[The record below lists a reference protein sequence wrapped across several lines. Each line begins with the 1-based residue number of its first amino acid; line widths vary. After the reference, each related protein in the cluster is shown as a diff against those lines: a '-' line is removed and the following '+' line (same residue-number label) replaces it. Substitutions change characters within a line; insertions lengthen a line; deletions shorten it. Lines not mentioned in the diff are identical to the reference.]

1 MEQVCFDLP
10 KLDQKAT
17 RKKVL
22 KVLRIAREY
31 KQVGFVRKTIQTT
44 PSYALREHGNT
55 YAISK
60 QVEDVGIWNVDRET
74 VMKKA
79 YEAVQLSLPRLY
91 EKERQIIVRRYL
103 EREDVCD
110 LEIYTALHMS
120 ERKYYRMKLQ
130 AFNKLAYMLR
140 IEVIG

>member
-1 MEQVCFDLP
+1 MGQLSFDLP
-10 KLDQKAT
+10 KLDQQAT
-17 RKKVL
+17 KKQVL

-31 KQVGFVRKTIQTT
+31 QQIGFVRKQIKTT
-44 PSYALREHGNT
+44 PSYAPREHGNT

-60 QVEDVGIWNVDRET
+60 QVEDVGSWNVDREIM
-74 VMKKA
+74 MKDA
-79 YEAVQLSLPRLY
+79 YEAVQLALTRLY
-91 EKERQIIVRRYL
+91 KKEREIIVRRYL

-110 LEIYTALHMS
+110 FEVYTALHMS